1 MDSAMIT
8 FIIPTIGRDTLARA
22 IDSVMEQ
29 KITVNNNIWKIII
42 IFDGIEPNLKGDK
55 YINHPQIT
63 IKSCPK
69 MGLGVNSAGLV
80 RNWGMNYVETEW
92 TAFLDDDDIIS
103 PDYIERFMDEMKE
116 MNGDLDVLIF
126 RMKLGDRIIPSLTTN
141 NFFLCDVGISFLLK
155 SYLFLERGFIF
166 QADGAEDYLYLNK
179 LRENNCKIVISPY
192 IQYFVKDSITDNN
205 NNNNGVEGN
214 RVYINYKNHIFTFLS
229 YMALF
234 DIFKD

>member
-8 FIIPTIGRDTLARA
+8 FIIPTIGRDTLPRA

-29 KITVNNNIWKIII
+29 TTANSNIWKIII
-42 IFDGIEPNLKGDK
+42 IFDGMEPNLKGDK
-55 YINHPQIT
+55 YINHPQIM

-69 MGLGVNSAGLV
+69 MGTGLNSAGLV
-80 RNWGMNYVETEW
+80 RNWGMQYVETEW
-92 TAFLDDDDIIS
+92 TAFLDDDDVIG
-103 PDYIERFMDEMKE
+103 PNYIERFMEEMKE

-126 RMKLGDRIIPSLTTN
+126 RMKLGERIVPSLTTN
-141 NFFLCDVGISFLLK
+141 NFFLCDVGISFILK
-155 SYLFLERGFIF
+155 SNLFLERGFVF

-192 IQYFVKDSITDNN
+192 IQYFVKDAKIDNN
-205 NNNNGVEGN
+205 GGVEGN

-234 DIFKD
+234 DIFNE

>member
-29 KITVNNNIWKIII
+29 NTVNNNIWKIII
-42 IFDGIEPNLKGDK
+42 IFDGIEPNLIGDK
-55 YINHPQIT
+55 YINHPQIM
-63 IKSCPK
+63 IQSCPK
-69 MGLGVNSAGLV
+69 MGTGVNSAGLV
-80 RNWGMNYVETEW
+80 RNWGMQYVETEW
-92 TAFLDDDDIIS
+92 TAFLDDDDFIG
-103 PDYIERFMDEMKE
+103 PNYIDRFMEE

-126 RMKLGDRIIPSLTTN
+126 RMKLGDRVVPSLTTN
-141 NFFLCDVGISFLLK
+141 NFFLCDVGISFILK
-155 SYLFLERGFIF
+155 SHLFLERGFIF

-179 LRENNCKIVISPY
+179 LRENNCKIIISPY
-192 IQYFVKDSITDNN
+192 IQYFVKDAKID

-234 DIFKD
+234 DIFNE

>member
-29 KITVNNNIWKIII
+29 NTVNNNIWKIII
-42 IFDGIEPNLKGDK
+42 IFDGIEPNLIGDK
-55 YINHPQIT
+55 YINHPQIM
-63 IKSCPK
+63 IQSCPK
-69 MGLGVNSAGLV
+69 MGTGVNSAGLV
-80 RNWGMNYVETEW
+80 RNWGMQYVETEW
-92 TAFLDDDDIIS
+92 TAFLDDDDFIG
-103 PDYIERFMDEMKE
+103 PNYIDRFMEE

-126 RMKLGDRIIPSLTTN
+126 RMKLGDRVVPSLTTN
-141 NFFLCDVGISFLLK
+141 NFFLCDVGISFILK
-155 SYLFLERGFIF
+155 SHLFLERGFVF

-179 LRENNCKIVISPY
+179 LRENNCKIIISPY
-192 IQYFVKDSITDNN
+192 IQYFVKDAKMD

-234 DIFKD
+234 DIFNE